1 MAIFVNLPINMNK
14 TIYRPNMK
22 KTFLFLLACVL
33 TIMAKADVEDVLD
46 QSVTGISG
54 NNYKDFTDKTAT
66 SNAVYAG
73 YCAGSINTIQLR
85 TRDKKEG
92 IVSTASGG
100 NLKQV
105 IIEWNKDLT
114 KEERTV
120 LIYASNTPYTSAAD
134 LFNTKKRGTR
144 VGKATFDG
152 LNTTATIT
160 INGNYTYIG
169 ICSEEDALYLN
180 SIAITWDGEPRTDDP
195 DPRPEPGDDPF
206 PRGDVN
212 RDGNVDIS
220 DVTTLVNI
228 ILGKE

>member
-14 TIYRPNMK
+14 TIFRPNMK

-73 YCAGSINTIQLR
+73 CCAGSSNTIQLR
-85 TRDKKEG
+85 TTNKKEG

-105 IIEWNKDLT
+105 VIEWNKDLT
-114 KEERTV
+114 TKGRTV
-120 LIYASNTPYTSAAD
+120 QIYLSKNPYTSASE
-134 LFNTKKRGTR
+134 LFGNSKPKYEVTYD
-144 VGKATFDG
+144 AT
-152 LNTTATIT
+152 NPSNTIT
-160 INGNYTYIG
+160 IEGDYTYIG
-169 ICSEEDALYLN
+169 IRSKDGTAYLN

-212 RDGNVDIS
+212 RGGNVDIS